1 MKAKLP
7 KTEIKPLGM
16 KYNEEEETSRER
28 IRKRGKETTLHSLV
42 AREGRLVLYRTI
54 MHMSGGL

>member
-1 MKAKLP
+1 
-7 KTEIKPLGM
+7 M
-16 KYNEEEETSRER
+16 KYNDEEETSRER
-28 IRKRGKETTLHSLV
+28 IRKGGKETTLHSLV

>member
-16 KYNEEEETSRER
+16 KYNEEEEKSREM
-28 IRKRGKETTLHSLV
+28 IRKGGKETTLHSPV
-42 AREGRLVLYRTI
+42 AREGRLVLYRTVI
-54 MHMSGGL
+54 HMSGGL

>member
-1 MKAKLP
+1 
-7 KTEIKPLGM
+7 M